1 MDKYRELI
9 QRLQAIA
16 DKAQKTVMYQ
26 GTVQSVEGK
35 TCTVRFGSLV
45 IPGVRIRASLKD
57 ENGELLVTPAVGSE
71 VIAGTLHGDLNS
83 LVVMACDK
91 AQSITINGGSLGGL
105 VNIGALTEKLNDL
118 VTAFNAHTHPCPNG
132 TTSPV
137 LTEQQASMFSKG
149 DYEDTRV
156 KH

>member
-83 LVVMACDK
+83 LVIMACDK
-91 AQSITINGGSLGGL
+91 AQGITINGGSLGGL

-118 VTAFNAHTHPCPNG
+118 VTAFNAHTHPCTTG
-132 TTSPV
+132 TTSPTV
-137 LTEQQASMFSKG
+137 DHQASMFSKG
-149 DYEDTRV
+149 DYEDASV